1 MEIPRNFSPGHMS
14 THPEHGRYSA
24 DGPGQREG
32 SADRRD
38 VDPAEGFAVLVVE
51 DEPDTLEAVAELLEG
66 EDVKV
71 LRARHGR
78 EALDLLEDGARP
90 SLILLDLRMPVMDG
104 WELCRRLASD
114 SRFAQIPVAIVTAS
128 ASVDAP
134 ARARDAGLFVKP
146 VNYARLLALVE
157 RLRS

>member
-1 MEIPRNFSPGHMS
+1 MNTR
-14 THPEHGRYSA
+14 PEYSRPF
-24 DGPGQREG
+24 PGQPNPDGGSAGRRDLDREG
-32 SADRRD
+32 AL
-38 VDPAEGFAVLVVE
+38 VVLVVE
-51 DEPDTLEAVAELLEG
+51 DEPDTLEAVAELLED
-66 EDVKV
+66 EDVNV

-78 EALDLLEDGARP
+78 EALDLLEEGARP

-104 WELCRRLASD
+104 WEFCRRIAADPRL
-114 SRFAQIPVAIVTAS
+114 AQIPVAIVTAS

-134 ARARDAGLFVKP
+134 ARARDAGIFVKP

>member
-1 MEIPRNFSPGHMS
+1 MGDLMSFRPASNRASPG
-14 THPEHGRYSA
+14 
-24 DGPGQREG
+24 GPGRREG
-32 SADRRD
+32 SADRGDLAD
-38 VDPAEGFAVLVVE
+38 VDGFFVLVVE

-66 EDVKV
+66 EDVAV

-78 EALDLLEDGARP
+78 EALDLLENGARP

-114 SRFAQIPVAIVTAS
+114 PRFAQIPVAIVTAS

-134 ARARDAGLFVKP
+134 APARDAGLFVKP

-157 RLRS
+157 RLRT

>member
-1 MEIPRNFSPGHMS
+1 MS
-14 THPEHGRYSA
+14 TLPEHRRSSG
-24 DGPGQREG
+24 DGPGP
-32 SADRRD
+32 RRTS
-38 VDPAEGFAVLVVE
+38 AEGRDLGPETGFVVLVVE
-51 DEPDTLEAVAELLEG
+51 DEPDTLEAVAELLEA
-66 EDVKV
+66 EDVEV

-114 SRFAQIPVAIVTAS
+114 PRFAEIPVAIVTAS